1 MLLNSVLESKGYSI
15 DPNADIHIEEAWNI
29 TKGSGVKI
37 AVIDEGFVANHEDL
51 AANVIGTYNA
61 DTGSNDVSY
70 DGKDA
75 AHGNTVAGF
84 IAAVANNIGIVGVA
98 PEAKLILIKQENND
112 DANTIKAFEYAKN
125 QGVKVI
131 NCSWG
136 SEHVSQAVSDELKSL
151 YDANITVVF
160 ASGNDGKDLDSSGIN
175 DESESPWVIGVG
187 ASGEN
192 NDVTVYSNYG
202 SNIDL
207 ISPAGDALDS
217 IGVLGLDD
225 PGSRRKRQPTRS
237 CEQQLCICRWY
248 KLLLPHCSR
257 YGCTHV

>member
-1 MLLNSVLESKGYSI
+1 M
-15 DPNADIHIEEAWNI
+15 
-29 TKGSGVKI
+29 
-37 AVIDEGFVANHEDL
+37 
-51 AANVIGTYNA
+51 
-61 DTGSNDVSY
+61 
-70 DGKDA
+70 
-75 AHGNTVAGF
+75 
-84 IAAVANNIGIVGVA
+84 
-98 PEAKLILIKQENND
+98 IKQENND

-160 ASGNDGKDLDSSGIN
+160 ASGNDEKDLDSSGIN
-175 DESESPWVIGVG
+175 DESELPWVIGVG

-192 NDVTVYSNYG
+192 NDVTMYSNYG
-202 SNIDL
+202 SNIDF

-225 PGSRRKRQPTRS
+225 PGSEGSGNQQGLVNNNYAFVDGTSFSCPIVVGTVALMYSVNPTLTPQRVREILIHSTDKIGNTTYDANGFDTAKKRAYGKLNVTRAVTTAS
-237 CEQQLCICRWY
+237 Q
-248 KLLLPHCSR
+248 
-257 YGCTHV
+257 